1 MTPPPKQAVHV
12 EPMLAK
18 PVRHPIK
25 AAKLLYT
32 TPSYILSA
40 PIYLIFIIL
49 VAGIGYAFWARQD
62 VLVMAPLVLEK
73 DSFTLQA
80 TGPGQ
85 VTEVAIQENS
95 FVQAGDQLAVIQ
107 EQIRPFDNAQ
117 RQALESQ
124 RTELQKERDKVLSEY
139 EHRLTQ
145 LKFELE
151 DLTSNRGT
159 RTKSLEGRVNI
170 FSEQLATA
178 QNAKKAAE
186 DALAISQQQYE
197 RIRRLFANRDV
208 TVSDRDNA
216 LEKLN
221 AAQKAV
227 FDANARISETAISL
241 ETAKAELSEFVDLRQ
256 QAKIEKEISQ
266 KELQRDRD
274 LTRLDEQIQGLTGRL
289 DIATYQEGTVY
300 EGSEARYTSL
310 FDGVITKI
318 HIAPGQMISAGAPLV
333 TIVRDS
339 TVLEGHAFVENK
351 DIGSLKRG
359 QEVKIKYFAYPYQEY
374 GIATGLISSI
384 ANTPGGP
391 QGKESMYLINVVL
404 REDTI
409 RRRGGKPRPLEI
421 GLEGIAEIKTGEKRF
436 IEILFTPI
444 SKFFTPAEESA

>member
-1 MTPPPKQAVHV
+1 MTPSPKKAVHV

-40 PIYLIFIIL
+40 PIYLIFVILAVGII
-49 VAGIGYAFWARQD
+49 YAFWAKQD

-85 VTEVAIQENS
+85 VTAVAIQENS
-95 FVQAGDQLAVIQ
+95 FVQAGDPLAVIQ

-124 RTELQKERDKVLSEY
+124 RTELAKERDKVLSEY
-139 EHRLTQ
+139 EHKLTQ
-145 LKFELE
+145 LNYDLK
-151 DLTSNRGT
+151 DLTNNRGT
-159 RTKSLEGRVNI
+159 RITALENQVNNL
-170 FSEQLATA
+170 SKQLAIA
-178 QNAKKAAE
+178 HNSKKVAE
-186 DALAISQQQYE
+186 DSLMISQQQYE

-208 TVSDRDNA
+208 TVSERDRA

-221 AAQKAV
+221 AAQQAV
-227 FDANARISETAISL
+227 FDANERIGQTENDL
-241 ETAKAELSEFVDLRQ
+241 NTAKVELSEFKDLRQ
-256 QAKIEKEISQ
+256 QEKIEKEISQ
-266 KELQRDRD
+266 TETQRNRD
-274 LTRLDEQIQGLTGRL
+274 LKRLDEQIQGLTSRL

-310 FDGVITKI
+310 FDGVITKV
-318 HIAPGQMISAGAPLV
+318 HVAPGQMISAGAPLV

-351 DIGSLKRG
+351 DIGNLKRG

-384 ANTPGGP
+384 ATTPGGP

-404 REDTI
+404 RDDSI
-409 RRRGGKPRPLEI
+409 RRRGGKAKPLEI

>member
-1 MTPPPKQAVHV
+1 MTPPPKKAVHV

-18 PVRHPIK
+18 PVRHPLK

-40 PIYLIFIIL
+40 PIYLIFVILAVGII
-49 VAGIGYAFWARQD
+49 YAFWARQD

-80 TGPGQ
+80 TGQGQ
-85 VTEVAIQENS
+85 VTEVTARENS

-107 EQIRPFDNAQ
+107 EQIRPFDSSQ
-117 RQALESQ
+117 RQALEGQ
-124 RTELQKERDKVLSEY
+124 RKELQEERDKVLSEY
-139 EHRLTQ
+139 EHELTQ
-145 LKFELE
+145 LNFELE
-151 DLTSNRGT
+151 DLTNNRET
-159 RTKSLEGRVNI
+159 RTQSLEGQVAI
-170 FSEQLATA
+170 LSEQLAAA
-178 QNAKKAAE
+178 QNAKQAAE
-186 DALAISQQQYE
+186 DALAIAQQQYE

-227 FDANARISETAISL
+227 FDANVRISETATSL
-241 ETAKAELSEFVDLRQ
+241 ETAKAELNEFVDLRQ

-266 KELQRDRD
+266 TEFQRDRD
-274 LTRLDEQIQGLTGRL
+274 LKRLNEQIQGLTGRL

-310 FDGVITKI
+310 FDGVITKV
-318 HIAPGQMISAGAPLV
+318 HIAPGQMISPGAPLI

-339 TVLEGHAFVENK
+339 TVLEGHAYVENK
-351 DIGSLKRG
+351 DIGNLKRG

-384 ANTPGGP
+384 ATTPGGP
-391 QGKESMYLINVVL
+391 PGKESMYLVNVVL
-404 REDTI
+404 RDDTI
-409 RRRGGKPRPLEI
+409 RRRGGKPRPLEL

-444 SKFFTPAEESA
+444 SKFFTPEESA